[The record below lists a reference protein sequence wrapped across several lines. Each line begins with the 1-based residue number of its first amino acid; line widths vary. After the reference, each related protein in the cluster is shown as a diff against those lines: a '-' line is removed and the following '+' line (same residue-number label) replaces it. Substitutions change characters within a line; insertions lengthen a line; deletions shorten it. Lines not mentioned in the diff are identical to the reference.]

1 MSGAA
6 ATTAV
11 SADTKYFQEYHSLYA
26 EEIDSDQFARRSI
39 EKAYDICEAIFAL
52 PEKLFAELNIDEDE
66 IDLLC
71 MESIENIYRS
81 IADIDEDEGLQ
92 KLDDVLSQIAD
103 RMQTIEVKLRKPIS
117 DKKKSIDSMDKYS
130 F

>member
-1 MSGAA
+1 M
-6 ATTAV
+6 
-11 SADTKYFQEYHSLYA
+11 
-26 EEIDSDQFARRSI
+26 
-39 EKAYDICEAIFAL
+39 

-71 MESIENIYRS
+71 MDSIEIIYRS
-81 IADIDEDEGLQ
+81 IADIGEDEGLQ